1 MTLVSITLI
10 ESFLLYHC
18 LILSIVG
25 LLTAEV
31 KITIAGTEP
40 LIPAALPPSRM
51 HRLSIFYRLD
61 HSKLLQPLCHSTLM
75 QLGRYLPV
83 MRLALEKMLVGGKK
97 NLLIQVA
104 FLYLLDIL

>member
-31 KITIAGTEP
+31 KITIAGPEP
-40 LIPAALPPSRM
+40 VIPAALPPFTNAS
-51 HRLSIFYRLD
+51 F
-61 HSKLLQPLCHSTLM
+61 
-75 QLGRYLPV
+75 V
-83 MRLALEKMLVGGKK
+83 
-97 NLLIQVA
+97 NLLPIGSFKAPTTPLPFHVNA
-104 FLYLLDIL
+104 TR